1 MSEHRKPQKLADEW
15 LVDFSAG
22 NLSPAFTAL
31 VGSFLDLNEEA
42 RGGVEQMESMGGAML
57 EEMAPA
63 GALSVS
69 AAELLDRDPGPAE
82 DAPAQDLSPDYI
94 PASLRETF
102 ALDRKPIRWTFLG
115 PGLRKALLWKGGD
128 DERLWLLKAEPGV
141 AIPKHTHRGAELT
154 LVLKGAFS
162 DGEEVFAKGDVE
174 EADPGVLHSID
185 IAPDEECVCL
195 AATTGNL
202 IFPAP
207 HIKLMQVFL
216 GI

>member
-15 LVDFSAG
+15 LVDFAAG
-22 NLSPAFTAL
+22 NLSPAFAAL
-31 VGSFLDLNEEA
+31 VNSFLDLNEDA
-42 RGGVEQMESMGGAML
+42 REDVEQMESVGGAML
-57 EEMAPA
+57 EDMASA

-69 AAELLDRDPGPAE
+69 AADLLECDQGPAE
-82 DAPAQDLSPDYI
+82 DVTTQDVSPDYI

-102 ALDRKPIRWTFLG
+102 ELDRNPIRWTFLG

-185 IAPDEECVCL
+185 IAPGEECICL
-195 AATTGNL
+195 AATTGKL
-202 IFPAP
+202 VFPAP
-207 HIKLMQVFL
+207 HIKLMQTFL